1 MEEAGAH
8 VDGAG
13 LLNTPQ
19 QMIMDE
25 SGILP
30 HFAQGKK
37 VTPLKHMQAE
47 LLIEKTFRPH
57 LAAGGQPAVHPE
69 LAKAWNNLF
78 K

>member
-1 MEEAGAH
+1 MEEQGAH
-8 VDGAG
+8 IDGKQ
-13 LLNTPQ
+13 LLMTPKEKLF
-19 QMIMDE
+19 DE
-25 SGILP
+25 MGVVP

-47 LLIEKTFRPH
+47 ILIEKTFRPH

-69 LAKAWNNLF
+69 LAKTWNNIF